1 MTFPHGPRSR
11 PGELVWPSFPGD
23 REDGTSPRPE
33 APVPP
38 PLTLLTESLPPIL
51 RRVDCWPLARR
62 QIWAAR
68 TLELHSLGGRTFE
81 ECEIL
86 AAEEMEALP

>member
-1 MTFPHGPRSR
+1 MTYPHGPRSR

-23 REDGTSPRPE
+23 REGAAPE
-33 APVPP
+33 TLARP

-51 RRVDCWPLARR
+51 RCVDCWPLARR

-68 TLELHSLGGRTFE
+68 TLELHALGGRTLE